1 MLLLLL
7 LSLFIIIITIIII
20 IIIIIIVMLI
30 IINIIVMLINITF
43 TAILEK
49 SGGGEFQARNSNG
62 MVYPYSSREV
72 MDKPFQTRI

>member
-7 LSLFIIIITIIII
+7 LSLFIIIIT

-49 SGGGEFQARNSNG
+49 SGGGEFQARNSSG

>member
-20 IIIIIIVMLI
+20 VIAMLI

>member
-20 IIIIIIVMLI
+20 VIVMLI

-49 SGGGEFQARNSNG
+49 SGGGEFQARNSSG

>member
-7 LSLFIIIITIIII
+7 LSLFIIIIT

>member
-7 LSLFIIIITIIII
+7 LSLFIIIIT

-43 TAILEK
+43 TAILDK

>member
-7 LSLFIIIITIIII
+7 LSLFIIIITII

>member
-7 LSLFIIIITIIII
+7 LSLFIIIITIIT
-20 IIIIIIVMLI
+20 IIIVMLI

>member
-7 LSLFIIIITIIII
+7 LFIIIIA
-20 IIIIIIVMLI
+20 I

-49 SGGGEFQARNSNG
+49 SIGGGGEFQAWSTPIHYVAVSEAYIEPSQHLMG
-62 MVYPYSSREV
+62 AIF
-72 MDKPFQTRI
+72 DIT

>member
-7 LSLFIIIITIIII
+7 LSLFIIIITI

-49 SGGGEFQARNSNG
+49 SGGGEFQARNSSG

>member
-20 IIIIIIVMLI
+20 VIVMLI

>member
-7 LSLFIIIITIIII
+7 LFIIIIA
-20 IIIIIIVMLI
+20 I

-49 SGGGEFQARNSNG
+49 SIGGGEFQAWSTPIHYVAVSEAYIEPSQHLMG
-62 MVYPYSSREV
+62 AIF
-72 MDKPFQTRI
+72 DIT

>member
-7 LSLFIIIITIIII
+7 LSLFIIIITI